1 MSWSPGSVGAEDF
14 LARYAPNLSRKERGS
29 LTGMIRA
36 ALRDY
41 MTENRLAQP
50 PPPRLLAPMLQQRQQ
65 QTRPETSGSLADG
78 GSQVNRRPATARG
91 WTSGMDDDELCLVG
105 SATGIRTGTPRYAQV
120 SSKFAPEAETVAVS
134 QQQELNEKKFPD
146 TLMGFADAQPD
157 SMEQIGKVPENRE
170 TKQED
175 LKKDGTAGEAK
186 EGEPPAAE
194 PAKRPASSNWLTW
207 RGATP
212 FCASDRELRA
222 FRHRQNPR
230 KPMPEELPHAA
241 LYRRPRTARGRL
253 LANENI
259 DDAEKGILSWMQ
271 NSNEHDKQVA
281 YNLIKAIGSSRGG
294 GSRGIGLEGLGI
306 EGAAVGASNRGGG
319 LRQQVR
325 GLPLPPPEDRH
336 TFGKRT
342 RPPTPHRLPRSGG
355 ADATASTMLSNGLRN
370 NYASVRLRAQSAR
383 TSADYVHLGS
393 GFTNACP
400 PYRSN
405 FVVHPDWVSEVTA
418 PAPLPRPT
426 RRAVNQK

>member
-105 SATGIRTGTPRYAQV
+105 SRGHRVTGIRT
-120 SSKFAPEAETVAVS
+120 
-134 QQQELNEKKFPD
+134 
-146 TLMGFADAQPD
+146 
-157 SMEQIGKVPENRE
+157 GKVPENRE

-241 LYRRPRTARGRL
+241 LTSMMQKKAF
-253 LANENI
+253 LAGCKTLMNT
-259 DDAEKGILSWMQ
+259 
-271 NSNEHDKQVA
+271 QVA

>member
-1 MSWSPGSVGAEDF
+1 
-14 LARYAPNLSRKERGS
+14 
-29 LTGMIRA
+29 
-36 ALRDY
+36 
-41 MTENRLAQP
+41 
-50 PPPRLLAPMLQQRQQ
+50 
-65 QTRPETSGSLADG
+65 
-78 GSQVNRRPATARG
+78 
-91 WTSGMDDDELCLVG
+91 
-105 SATGIRTGTPRYAQV
+105 
-120 SSKFAPEAETVAVS
+120 SSILHFA
-134 QQQELNEKKFPD
+134 
-146 TLMGFADAQPD
+146 
-157 SMEQIGKVPENRE
+157 
-170 TKQED
+170 
-175 LKKDGTAGEAK
+175 
-186 EGEPPAAE
+186 
-194 PAKRPASSNWLTW
+194 
-207 RGATP
+207 
-212 FCASDRELRA
+212 
-222 FRHRQNPR
+222 
-230 KPMPEELPHAA
+230 
-241 LYRRPRTARGRL
+241 
-253 LANENI
+253 
-259 DDAEKGILSWMQ
+259 
-271 NSNEHDKQVA
+271 DKQVA